1 MSKRATISDL
11 AEEAGVSVATV
22 DRVLNGRLPVKAG
35 TARRVADAAMRIG
48 FHAANLID
56 RQANQSGREIRLGF
70 LLQKPEQ
77 LFYQQFAA
85 AIEAACQSASGFRA
99 R

>member
-35 TARRVADAAMRIG
+35 TA
-48 FHAANLID
+48 
-56 RQANQSGREIRLGF
+56 
-70 LLQKPEQ
+70 
-77 LFYQQFAA
+77 
-85 AIEAACQSASGFRA
+85 
-99 R
+99 